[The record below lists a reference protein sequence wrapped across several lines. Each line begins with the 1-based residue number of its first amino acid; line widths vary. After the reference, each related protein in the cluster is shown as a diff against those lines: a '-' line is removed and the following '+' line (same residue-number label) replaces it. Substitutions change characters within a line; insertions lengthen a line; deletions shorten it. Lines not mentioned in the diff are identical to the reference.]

1 MKTPLFSALALVSLC
16 VAAHLTAA
24 NVPAA
29 PAIDP
34 NALTE
39 LRRMSDTLA
48 GAKAFTCRTH
58 VVMEMPAGNGQSL
71 TLFPEGRM
79 ALRRPDKLRARYDG
93 DAPPLDFFYDGA
105 TVTVYAPHARVY
117 STMKAPSTL
126 DAMLL
131 DLRQVTGLRLPGV
144 PLLKEDPYRT
154 LSRDLQGAVVV
165 GDSRVDGVA
174 CRHLAFRRPGVN
186 WELWIESGPR
196 ALPRRLAATFT
207 DRPGHPRTIIGFS
220 EWNLHPWLTDSL
232 FRFRKPSGSQEIP
245 FATTLKDAGR

>member
-1 MKTPLFSALALVSLC
+1 MKSPLFSALALASLC
-16 VAAHLTAA
+16 VAGHLT
-24 NVPAA
+24 AA

-39 LRRMSDTLA
+39 LRRMSDTMA

-58 VVMEMPAGNGQSL
+58 VVMEMPTPNGQSL

-79 ALRRPDKLRARYDG
+79 ALRRPDKLRVRYDG
-93 DAPPLDFFYDGA
+93 DAPPLDFFYDGS
-105 TVTVYAPHARVY
+105 TVTVFAPHARVY
-117 STMKAPSTL
+117 STMKAPATL
-126 DAMLL
+126 DAMLP
-131 DLRQVTGLRLPGV
+131 DLRRVTGLRLPGV
-144 PLLKEDPYRT
+144 PLLKEDPSRT
-154 LSRDLQGAVVV
+154 LSRDLEGAVVV

-196 ALPRRLAATFT
+196 ALPRRLVATFT
-207 DRPGHPRTIIGFS
+207 DRPGHPRTIIAFS

-245 FATTLKDAGR
+245 LATTLKEAGR